1 MMVEDLEAEFTFF
14 YRKIENSPTS
24 GMIHTQQLLITD
36 RRPLMSVKT
45 KKNLHEPTQEE
56 RKKKK
61 KTKKQ
66 DVTCMQGYS
75 CEGQFPAPWE
85 GSFPMEKLDQMQG
98 EFWSLR

>member
-45 KKNLHEPTQEE
+45 KKNLHVP
-56 RKKKK
+56 R
-61 KTKKQ
+61 
-66 DVTCMQGYS
+66 
-75 CEGQFPAPWE
+75 
-85 GSFPMEKLDQMQG
+85 
-98 EFWSLR
+98 